1 MPLNPA
7 ESCGILHRHPAR
19 IPLRI
24 PRGHLSGAAVYL
36 RKVKGGWRAE
46 VERQGVRTS
55 ATRASKADAQA
66 WGMREEAAILAGAR
80 GEYPDRTLA
89 EAIERYRR
97 EVTDKKRNQRADHLR
112 FDAFLRDFP
121 TLAGKVMHKVTAD
134 DLAAWQRARL
144 SKVSASSVLREA
156 QQLRPVWT
164 LAKKQWKWIGE
175 SPWPDVTLPSK
186 GHARTRRAAWQEIRL
201 LLRSVGYR
209 RSVPPAWP
217 QQEAIWC
224 YVVALHTAMRS
235 GEILRMSRSTVD
247 LKRRVYRLDQHKT
260 DAAVG
265 ARLVPFT
272 RRAARVLT
280 VLDAAAEAAG
290 RDAYFTITD
299 ASRDVLYRKI
309 RDRLMID
316 GLRFHDAR
324 GTALT
329 WLARRYDVMT
339 LAKISGH
346 VDINQLFTAYYRESV
361 EDVAA
366 RL

>member
-121 TLAGKVMHKVTAD
+121 TLAGKVMNKVTAD

-144 SKVSASSVLREA
+144 AKVSASSVLREA